1 MSQTKCCYASHILR
15 SIDDGIGLLKK
26 LSNSTD
32 PAWEFIY
39 TPKLAV
45 YVGHFVSSCAFF
57 LFSQPKIGRNL
68 MSLGCPY
75 YNHRICAMAELVSGL
90 VSAWTA

>member
-1 MSQTKCCYASHILR
+1 MLLIYKDL
-15 SIDDGIGLLKK
+15 SIDDGMIGLLKK

-45 YVGHFVSSCAFF
+45 FVGHFVSSCAFF
-57 LFSQPKIGRNL
+57 CFIGQKL
-68 MSLGCPY
+68 AA
-75 YNHRICAMAELVSGL
+75 I
-90 VSAWTA
+90 